1 MNRNHYFFRNPKYS
15 TNHLCIPLGENSY
28 GVFEK
33 MVIGRDA
40 KGRTI
45 NLEWWKMT
53 DATPIA
59 EGDSAEAAVN
69 KAVEMGIKPYDIDIV
84 VGGEPQ

>member
-1 MNRNHYFFRNPKYS
+1 MNRDHYYFRNPKYS

-59 EGDSAEAAVN
+59 KGVSADAAIEEAVA
-69 KAVEMGIKPYDIDIV
+69 KGIKHYDIEIV